1 MTDLLATACALVDPL
16 PAGERKSLLVR
27 WADRMERSAEI
38 LAQTITGAT
47 RKPIRLARHEVKR
60 AVAVVRSTAD
70 AMHLIEPQPH
80 DLGDGGKAEIVRV
93 ALGPVLAVTPFN
105 FPLNLACHKLAPALA
120 GGCPVLWKPSPRAPG
135 VAELALDLL
144 LQAGCPEGLVQLAA
158 LGDDAVAALVA
169 DERLALLSFTGS
181 DAVGRRL
188 QRLATRARVV
198 LELGGNAAVILHRTA
213 DIAAAARS
221 IAFGACANA
230 GQSCVS
236 VQRILIPDGRDD
248 WRDALCAA
256 FAALP
261 TGDPADEGILCGPVI
276 DAAARTRIQGLLAR
290 YAAQGGRILTGGAW
304 KDLTLAPTLIDGLP
318 AWAPGVHDTEA
329 FAPLAT
335 LHRYRDMAEAMHF
348 AELTPYG
355 LQAGLYTDD
364 ETAIRFAFS
373 QLNVG
378 ALVINDV
385 PTRRDDR
392 LPFGGMKE
400 SGCGREGTFAS
411 VLDYTQPKVLWRP
424 G

>member
-1 MTDLLATACALVDPL
+1 MPDLLATACALVDPL
-16 PAGERKSLLVR
+16 PSGERRSLLVR
-27 WADRMERSAEI
+27 WADRLERAAES
-38 LAQTITGAT
+38 LAQTITTAT
-47 RKPIRLARHEVKR
+47 QKPIRLARHEVKR

-70 AMHLIEPQPH
+70 AMVLIEPRLL
-80 DLGDGGKAEIVRV
+80 DLGDGGKAEITRV

-120 GGCPVLWKPSPRAPG
+120 GGCPVIWKPSPRAPG
-135 VAELALDLL
+135 VAELALELL
-144 LQAGCPEGLVQLAA
+144 DQAGCPEGLVQVAHLS
-158 LGDDAVAALVA
+158 DDAVAALVA

-181 DAVGRRL
+181 DVVGRRL

-198 LELGGNAAVILHRTA
+198 LELGGNAVVILHRTT
-213 DIAAAARS
+213 DIDAAART

-236 VQRILIPDGRDD
+236 VQRILIPDERDD
-248 WRDALCAA
+248 WRDALTAA

-261 TGDPADEGILCGPVI
+261 TGDPSDEAILCGPVI
-276 DAAARTRIQGLLAR
+276 DAAAKTRIQHLIAR
-290 YAAQGGRILTGGAW
+290 YLAQGGRFLTGGTW
-304 KDLTLAPTLIDGLP
+304 NDRTLAPTLIDGLP

-335 LHRYRDMAEAMHF
+335 LHRYHDLAEALHF

-364 ETAIRFAFS
+364 DVAMRFAFS

-400 SGCGREGTFAS
+400 SGCGREGTFES
-411 VLDYTQPKVLWRP
+411 ILDFTQPKVLWRP
-424 G
+424 A